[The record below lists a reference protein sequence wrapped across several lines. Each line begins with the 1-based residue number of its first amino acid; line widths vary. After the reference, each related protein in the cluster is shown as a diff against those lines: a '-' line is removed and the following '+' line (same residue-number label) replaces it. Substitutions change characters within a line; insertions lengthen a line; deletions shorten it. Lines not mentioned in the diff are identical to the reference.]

1 MSPLLQTKIKERLF
15 YGWVVVIAL
24 FILVGVIYGVR
35 YSFGV
40 FFKPLESEFALNRT
54 TVSAIYS
61 AYSILCSVSSVTFG
75 WALDRHGPRKV
86 VFPMGVLLGA
96 GMILTGMATSAWQLF
111 ITYSFLLAMGS
122 GAGYPLMMATV
133 SRWFNKKRGIA
144 IGVASSGSGLGTIIT
159 PIFATYLIINFN
171 WQTSFIVLGIIGGVL
186 IMAFSLL
193 LKKEPQEI
201 GLLADGIKPDS
212 YKTTRKEETTQV
224 PGLPFSRAWKTI
236 DFRLY
241 GIIWLLW
248 GMGLHTL
255 QTHIVPHAIDLNIS
269 PIKAAV
275 ILSLIGGVSIPGRL
289 VMGWVS
295 DRIGGKAVGVICAL
309 IFAVA
314 MLGMTWTSELWMFYL
329 FASIIGFSHGGLSP
343 PLFMM
348 LGDTF
353 GMKNIGIIMGVLDI
367 GWAVGSAIGPTL
379 SGFIFDVTQ
388 SYVFAF
394 LSVVASM
401 LLIAVSIPFLNKQ
414 KYSVETN

>member
-1 MSPLLQTKIKERLF
+1 
-15 YGWVVVIAL
+15 
-24 FILVGVIYGVR
+24 
-35 YSFGV
+35 
-40 FFKPLESEFALNRT
+40 
-54 TVSAIYS
+54 
-61 AYSILCSVSSVTFG
+61 
-75 WALDRHGPRKV
+75 
-86 VFPMGVLLGA
+86 
-96 GMILTGMATSAWQLF
+96 
-111 ITYSFLLAMGS
+111 
-122 GAGYPLMMATV
+122 
-133 SRWFNKKRGIA
+133 
-144 IGVASSGSGLGTIIT
+144 
-159 PIFATYLIINFN
+159 
-171 WQTSFIVLGIIGGVL
+171 
-186 IMAFSLL
+186 MAFSLL